1 VKSIYNK
8 RREDFTTLREYNDY
22 LEEVQ
27 LVFAMDV
34 LPSNIAV
41 FIFKVEEITLRLIN
55 KEREEETFLQ
65 MKKYQLENEA
75 IIKKNHKYV

>member
-1 VKSIYNK
+1 
-8 RREDFTTLREYNDY
+8 
-22 LEEVQ
+22 
-27 LVFAMDV
+27 MDV